1 MVQRTASSKPTVP
14 EPEGLITVPR
24 GLKGV
29 VVADTAIGDVRGK
42 EGFYHYRQYSAIELA
57 ETRSLEDVWALVV
70 DGALPVTASSSRA
83 FRAAVGRER
92 VLPPRVAAALPDLV
106 RAATP
111 RGAPFEPLAVLRAA
125 LSVWGSE
132 RGLRPVLDVDHAT
145 LRDDALALCAAVP
158 VLLAAILRI
167 HDGLDPLEPAP
178 ELGHAADWLR
188 LLTGTTPS
196 PAAARAVEQY
206 LISTIDHGFNA
217 STFAARVV
225 AGTGADLGSC
235 VVAAVG
241 ALSGP
246 LHGGAPSRALEALDE
261 IGSADHVD
269 AWLRPKLAAGTKVM
283 GFGHA
288 VYRTADPRGVLLRR
302 IAEGLGGDL
311 VDRAAAIEQRIEEV
325 LAEVK
330 PGRELRANVEYW
342 AGVVMELCGLPR
354 EAFTPTFTVSRVIGW
369 CAHVMEQAA
378 DGKIIRPSARY
389 VGPPPPQP
397 VPPQP
402 G

>member
-1 MVQRTASSKPTVP
+1 MVQRTVISKSAP
-14 EPEGLITVPR
+14 EPDGLITVPR

-29 VVADTAIGDVRGK
+29 VVSDTAIGDVRGK

-57 ETRSLEDVWALVV
+57 ETRTLEDVWALIF
-70 DGALPVTASSSRA
+70 DGALPASASASRA
-83 FRAAVGRER
+83 FRATVGRER
-92 VLPPRVAAALPDLV
+92 VLAPRVAAALPGLV

-125 LSVWGSE
+125 LSLWGAE
-132 RGLRPVLDVDHAT
+132 RGLRPLLDVDHET
-145 LRDDALALCAAVP
+145 LRGDALALCAAVP

-167 HDGLDPLEPAP
+167 HDGLDPIQPSP
-178 ELGHAADWLR
+178 ELGHAADWLH
-188 LLTGTTPS
+188 LLTGQQPS

-225 AGTGADLGSC
+225 AGTGADLGAC
-235 VVAAVG
+235 IVAAVG

-246 LHGGAPSRALEALDE
+246 LLGGAPSRALDALDE
-261 IGSADHVD
+261 IGSVDHVD
-269 AWLRPKLAAGTKVM
+269 AWLRPRLAAGSKVM

-311 VDRAAAIEQRIEEV
+311 VDRAAGIEQRIEEV

-354 EAFTPTFTVSRVIGW
+354 AAFTPTFTVSRAIGW

-389 VGPPPPQP
+389 VGPPPQP
-397 VPPQP
+397 VPPLP

>member
-1 MVQRTASSKPTVP
+1 MVQRTVISQSAP
-14 EPEGLITVPR
+14 EPDGLITVPR

-29 VVADTAIGDVRGK
+29 VVSDTAIGDVRGK

-57 ETRSLEDVWALVV
+57 ETRTLEDVWALIF
-70 DGALPVTASSSRA
+70 DGALPASASASRA
-83 FRAAVGRER
+83 FRATVGRER
-92 VLPPRVAAALPDLV
+92 VLAPRVAAALPGLV

-125 LSVWGSE
+125 LSLWGAQ
-132 RGLRPVLDVDHAT
+132 RGLRPLLDIDHET
-145 LRDDALALCAAVP
+145 LRVDALALCAAVP

-167 HDGLDPLEPAP
+167 HDGLDPIQPSP
-178 ELGHAADWLR
+178 ELGHAADWLH
-188 LLTGTTPS
+188 LLTGQQPS

-225 AGTGADLGSC
+225 AGTGADLGAC
-235 VVAAVG
+235 IVAAVG

-246 LHGGAPSRALEALDE
+246 LHGGAPSRALDALDE
-261 IGSADHVD
+261 IGSVDHVD
-269 AWLRPKLAAGTKVM
+269 AWLRPRLAAGSKVM

-311 VDRAAAIEQRIEEV
+311 VDRAAGIEQRIEEV

-354 EAFTPTFTVSRVIGW
+354 AAFTPTFTVSRAIGW

-397 VPPQP
+397 VPPLP

>member
-1 MVQRTASSKPTVP
+1 MVQRTVISKSAP
-14 EPEGLITVPR
+14 EPDRLITVPR

-29 VVADTAIGDVRGK
+29 VVSDTAIGDVRGK

-57 ETRSLEDVWALVV
+57 ETRTLEDVWALIF
-70 DGALPVTASSSRA
+70 DGALPASASASRA
-83 FRAAVGRER
+83 FRATVGRER
-92 VLPPRVAAALPDLV
+92 VLAPRVAAALPGLV

-125 LSVWGSE
+125 LSLWGAQ
-132 RGLRPVLDVDHAT
+132 RGLRPLLDIDHET
-145 LRDDALALCAAVP
+145 LRGDALALCAAVP

-167 HDGLDPLEPAP
+167 HDGLDPIQPSP
-178 ELGHAADWLR
+178 ELGHAADWLH
-188 LLTGTTPS
+188 LLTGQQPS

-225 AGTGADLGSC
+225 AGTGADLGAC
-235 VVAAVG
+235 IVAAVG

-246 LHGGAPSRALEALDE
+246 LHGGAPSRALDALDE
-261 IGSADHVD
+261 IGSVDHVD
-269 AWLRPKLAAGTKVM
+269 AWLRPRLAAGSKVM

-311 VDRAAAIEQRIEEV
+311 VDRAAGIEQRIEEV

-354 EAFTPTFTVSRVIGW
+354 AAFTPTFTVSRAIGW

-397 VPPQP
+397 VPPLP

>member
-57 ETRSLEDVWALVV
+57 ETRSLEDVWALVF

-83 FRAAVGRER
+83 FRVAVDRER

-206 LISTIDHGFNA
+206 LMYTIDH
-217 STFAARVV
+217 V
-225 AGTGADLGSC
+225 
-235 VVAAVG
+235 
-241 ALSGP
+241 
-246 LHGGAPSRALEALDE
+246 
-261 IGSADHVD
+261 
-269 AWLRPKLAAGTKVM
+269 
-283 GFGHA
+283 
-288 VYRTADPRGVLLRR
+288 
-302 IAEGLGGDL
+302 
-311 VDRAAAIEQRIEEV
+311 
-325 LAEVK
+325 
-330 PGRELRANVEYW
+330 
-342 AGVVMELCGLPR
+342 
-354 EAFTPTFTVSRVIGW
+354 
-369 CAHVMEQAA
+369 
-378 DGKIIRPSARY
+378 
-389 VGPPPPQP
+389 
-397 VPPQP
+397 
-402 G
+402 

>member
-1 MVQRTASSKPTVP
+1 MVQRTVISKSAP
-14 EPEGLITVPR
+14 EPDGLITVPR

-29 VVADTAIGDVRGK
+29 VVSDTAIGDVRGK

-57 ETRSLEDVWALVV
+57 ETRTLEDVWALIF
-70 DGALPVTASSSRA
+70 DGALPASASASRA
-83 FRAAVGRER
+83 FRATVGRER
-92 VLPPRVAAALPDLV
+92 VLAPRVAAALPGLV

-125 LSVWGSE
+125 LSLWGAQ
-132 RGLRPVLDVDHAT
+132 RGLRPLLDIDHET
-145 LRDDALALCAAVP
+145 LRVDALALCAAVP

-167 HDGLDPLEPAP
+167 HDGLDPIQPSP
-178 ELGHAADWLR
+178 KLGHAADWLH
-188 LLTGTTPS
+188 LLTGQQAS

-225 AGTGADLGSC
+225 AGTGADLGAC

-246 LHGGAPSRALEALDE
+246 LHGGAPSRALDALDE
-261 IGSADHVD
+261 IGSVDHVD
-269 AWLRPKLAAGTKVM
+269 AWLRPRLAAGSKVM

-311 VDRAAAIEQRIEEV
+311 VDRAAGIEQRIEEV

-354 EAFTPTFTVSRVIGW
+354 AAFTPTFTVSRAIGW

-389 VGPPPPQP
+389 VGPPPQP
-397 VPPQP
+397 VPPLP

>member
-57 ETRSLEDVWALVV
+57 ETRSLEDVWAVV
-70 DGALPVTASSSRA
+70 FDGALPVTASSSRA

-178 ELGHAADWLR
+178 EMGHAADWLR

-246 LHGGAPSRALEALDE
+246 LHGGAPSRALDALDE